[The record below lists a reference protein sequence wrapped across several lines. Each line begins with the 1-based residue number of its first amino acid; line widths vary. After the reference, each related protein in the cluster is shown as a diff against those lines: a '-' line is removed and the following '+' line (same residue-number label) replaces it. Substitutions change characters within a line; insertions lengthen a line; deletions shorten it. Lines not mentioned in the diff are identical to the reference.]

1 MWPKAVDFL
10 AEKKI
15 APNVRKKVGKRV
27 NLHFWK
33 ARQKLKTAGGH
44 LGSLS
49 SHTRVTR
56 IMSSQ
61 HFNFKDHY
69 LEKRTKIFEYGSHTP
84 YFIRQC
90 PKEKFFLRMSSLS
103 RPFEIR
109 VSPICFPTLPI
120 SWFVNQV
127 RWKQPEPIIE
137 AVAIGKF
144 LQLGKFWLL
153 APNWWD
159 TSKLPTLVTS
169 LFIVWIKSKSSN
181 QQLGHQGF

>member
-1 MWPKAVDFL
+1 MKTTWVWVDTPPISSGN
-10 AEKKI
+10 AQKK
-15 APNVRKKVGKRV
+15 
-27 NLHFWK
+27 
-33 ARQKLKTAGGH
+33 
-44 LGSLS
+44 S
-49 SHTRVTR
+49 
-56 IMSSQ
+56 
-61 HFNFKDHY
+61 
-69 LEKRTKIFEYGSHTP
+69 
-84 YFIRQC
+84 
-90 PKEKFFLRMSSLS
+90 FFLRMSSLS

-181 QQLGHQGF
+181 QQLAIKVFRCHIISSTFSGQSLIGVYVLYFLKYIRKSFLIQILPNKCWPLAREVLMEERGHQTIW